1 MIPDYAHVII
11 GASTW
16 WRQVG
21 SLGHLKTLKWLSLQI
36 LCPGCLA
43 YFTLIVAPVNPH
55 GSMNER
61 IMLKIRIL

>member
-21 SLGHLKTLKWLSLQI
+21 SLGHLQDPEVAISSNFVPWV
-36 LCPGCLA
+36 PCLLHP
-43 YFTLIVAPVNPH
+43 YRSPSEPTWKH
-55 GSMNER
+55 E
-61 IMLKIRIL
+61 